1 MSVVVLVHGGEGEH
15 GGVNGGVNDGKYLPL
30 NLYPRIFIVEKP
42 PDFSG
47 KE

>member
-1 MSVVVLVHGGEGEH
+1 MVQGMVVGT
-15 GGVNGGVNDGKYLPL
+15 YPL

-42 PDFSG
+42 PDFSR